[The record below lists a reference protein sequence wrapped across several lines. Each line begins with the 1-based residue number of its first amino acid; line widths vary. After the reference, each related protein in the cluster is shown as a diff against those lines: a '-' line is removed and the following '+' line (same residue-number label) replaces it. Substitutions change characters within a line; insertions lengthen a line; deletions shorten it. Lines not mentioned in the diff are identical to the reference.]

1 MSAHRLS
8 GVLLRL
14 RIRRSCSYLVTSR
27 SLCEPVKN
35 VIGSYLVLGFCQV
48 CVDEL
53 VLLHLARV
61 SSELTP
67 DCVSSGPISR
77 KDRLRFRG

>member
-1 MSAHRLS
+1 MSVHRLT
-8 GVLLRL
+8 GVIPRL
-14 RIRRSCSYLVTSR
+14 RVWSPDSQSVTSR
-27 SLCEPVKN
+27 SLCEPAKKVY
-35 VIGSYLVLGFCQV
+35 SYFVLGFCQV
-48 CVDEL
+48 CVDES

-67 DCVSSGPISR
+67 DCVSSGPMSR